1 MHQLACDMTRLMHG
15 LLTVPSGAQA
25 HFIEGRKL
33 ARRQDG
39 QRWIDT
45 YKVPAPSSFVQTFI
59 DLLNTHLSLGSDTS
73 SVFSSFLCGLMLWL
87 SASQGLC
94 LVLPHTLYTVLVCK
108 IRSVDIH

>member
-1 MHQLACDMTRLMHG
+1 MHG
-15 LLTVPSGAQA
+15 LLTTPSVAQA

-45 YKVPAPSSFVQTFI
+45 YKVPAPSLIVQTFI
-59 DLLNTHLSLGSDTS
+59 DLLNIHLSVEPDTS
-73 SVFSSFLCGLMLWL
+73 SVFSCFLCRLMLWL

-94 LVLPHTLYTVLVCK
+94 MVIPHTSDTMLAHITS
-108 IRSVDIH
+108 SVDIH